1 MQVQYNSHDPGLRVS
16 IQKDDEEESPRE
28 NITKGAQKKMPVK
41 YLKVLCG
48 ELFKIVIIT

>member
-16 IQKDDEEESPRE
+16 IQKDDEGESPRE